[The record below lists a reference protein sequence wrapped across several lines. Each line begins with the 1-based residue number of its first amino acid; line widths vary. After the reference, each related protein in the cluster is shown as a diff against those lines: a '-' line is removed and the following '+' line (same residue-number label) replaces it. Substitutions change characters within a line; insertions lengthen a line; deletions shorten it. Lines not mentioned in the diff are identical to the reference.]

1 MSDKSKRT
9 RGATLAY
16 VCVDDAVF
24 ERDTTPPADMD
35 LDAMVEEAVGNII
48 EQCQLEVGLSM
59 VDEVG
64 EA

>member
-1 MSDKSKRT
+1 MSNNPKRT

-16 VCVDDAVF
+16 VYVDDAAF
-24 ERDTTPPADMD
+24 EPDTTPPTDMD
-35 LDAMVEEAVGNII
+35 LDAMVEEAVWNII